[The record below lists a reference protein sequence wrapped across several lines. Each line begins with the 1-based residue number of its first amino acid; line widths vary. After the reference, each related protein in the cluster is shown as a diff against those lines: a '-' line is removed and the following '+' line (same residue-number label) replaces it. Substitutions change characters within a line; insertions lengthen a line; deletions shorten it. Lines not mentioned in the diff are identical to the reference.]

1 MSITVAPLSDQ
12 NSSSWS
18 VGSLLNVAG
27 SVLSVSATI
36 LSRMSR
42 ICAPVLPLRSRE
54 IMISRDMCLSEIEV
68 NIEQFSDLPRS
79 YSKCYK

>member
-1 MSITVAPLSDQ
+1 VSTQKATVSNQ

-36 LSRMSR
+36 LSRISR
-42 ICAPVLPLRSRE
+42 ICAPVLPLRSKE

-68 NIEQFSDLPRS
+68 NNG
-79 YSKCYK
+79 